1 MNTRRLST
9 MFYRAAA
16 LALLFTVA
24 ACDNDGDGDVD
35 EADLLVGSWSLTN
48 VEDETGNRLADF
60 EMTYSDFLSTFQSDG
75 DVVIFLDTTDP
86 DTPDISVTA
95 AYEINQ
101 TNNTVTLTVTTPGG
115 PVAIEF
121 EYLFVDDD
129 TLELTTG
136 ALLMNLVFGTTLV
149 GESTI
154 TLSRT

>member
-1 MNTRRLST
+1 

-35 EADLLVGSWSLTN
+35 EADLLVGTWSLTN

-60 EMTYSDFLSTFQSDG
+60 GAAYSSFLSTFQSDG
-75 DVVIFLDTTDP
+75 DVDIFLDTTDP
-86 DTPDISVTA
+86 NTPDIDVTA

-129 TLELTTG
+129 TLDLTTG

>member
-1 MNTRRLST
+1 
-9 MFYRAAA
+9 
-16 LALLFTVA
+16 
-24 ACDNDGDGDVD
+24 
-35 EADLLVGSWSLTN
+35 
-48 VEDETGNRLADF
+48 
-60 EMTYSDFLSTFQSDG
+60 MTYSDFLSTFQSDG